1 MIRESDIQWWVLE
14 VNKHPEAAPRIIEEL
29 GKRLVE
35 LDAENE
41 RLRGE
46 LLRLRHHAPAPG
58 RDTRV
63 ETLQRKVETLQDILQ
78 RQEPTDAFLVLLSES
93 LQAVRVP
100 LSHAQELAAEERPV
114 LNARAMLTLHSAV
127 WARPGDE
134 LLVLTNQGRGF
145 RRLLADVAPLGD
157 TARWPSAPEAGLE
170 PGERP
175 TVALT
180 TTTPPRFWTV
190 VTRRGYVQRLVRVA
204 CDQKIARGD
213 PLLKSPFRNDAPTA
227 IVSGDTSDILILTRW
242 GKAVRFAQRV
252 IETRGSTALDLEPD
266 DQVVAAMALGSSTA
280 PDPTEMLI
288 VTASGYAMRRN
299 STDVPTRT
307 SAGGA
312 GKALIQAHD
321 VLAAFHRAPASHTA
335 APQALREPPHAL
347 REPPHALRE
356 PPHAL
361 REPELVFMT
370 YSGNLVFV
378 PTMDIP
384 LHERLGKGTLLHDL
398 SRDPA
403 IAVTL
408 VR

>member
-1 MIRESDIQWWVLE
+1 MIRENDIQWWVLE

-41 RLRGE
+41 RLRNE

-63 ETLQRKVETLQDILQ
+63 ETLQHKVDTLQDILQ

-93 LQAVRVP
+93 LQAVCVP
-100 LSHAQELAAEERPV
+100 LSRAQELAAEERPV
-114 LNARAMLTLHSAV
+114 LNTRAMLTLHSAV
-127 WARPGDE
+127 WAQPGDE
-134 LLVLTNQGRGF
+134 LLVLTDRGRGF
-145 RRLLADVAPLGD
+145 RRLLADVPPLGE
-157 TARWPSAPEAGLE
+157 TGRWPSAPEAGLE

-180 TTTPPRFWTV
+180 TSTLPRFWTV
-190 VTRRGYVQRLVRVA
+190 ATRRGYVQRLVRVA
-204 CDQKIARGD
+204 CDQKMARGD
-213 PLLKSPFRNDAPTA
+213 PLLRSPFRNDAPAA
-227 IVSGDTSDILILTRW
+227 IASGDSDDILIITRW

-252 IETRGSTALDLEPD
+252 IETRGSTALDLESD
-266 DQVVAAMALGSSTA
+266 DQTVAALALDSSTD
-280 PDPTEMLI
+280 PDHTEILI
-288 VTASGYAMRRN
+288 VTASGYGMRRN
-299 STDVPTRT
+299 STDVPRRT
-307 SAGGA
+307 SPGGT

-321 VLAAFHRAPASHTA
+321 VLAVFHKAPSLRAA
-335 APQALREPPHAL
+335 
-347 REPPHALRE
+347 

-361 REPELVFMT
+361 REPELVFVT

-384 LHERLGKGTLLHDL
+384 LQERLSKGILLHDL
-398 SRDPA
+398 GRDPA
-403 IAVTL
+403 IAATL